1 MGVALV
7 PKQQYILGSADTS
20 EIVILGCDVLP
31 RHARLTVTGKGPQV
45 EAIGGAP
52 VAVNG
57 QSIGYPVHLHDGDW
71 LALGTTLFQI
81 MIQPVGLEV
90 STAGVPAEAQSRI
103 LTIGRLPECDLHIPS
118 PLVSRE
124 HARMLWEAGHWVLE
138 DLGSTNGTFV
148 NGERLAG
155 RVTLYPRD
163 RIEIATFAFI
173 FTGHTLEPADI
184 TGRVCIEASE
194 PGGGTGSQSQYL
206 IFRRGDKWAGCR
218 HR

>member
-1 MGVALV
+1 M
-7 PKQQYILGSADTS
+7 PKQEYILGSADTS
-20 EIVILGCDVLP
+20 EIVIPGRDVLP
-31 RHARLTVTGKGPQV
+31 RHARLTVTGKGPRV
-45 EAIGGAP
+45 EAIEGASL
-52 VAVNG
+52 VVNG
-57 QSIGYPVHLHDGDW
+57 QSISHPVYLHDGDW

-90 STAGVPAEAQSRI
+90 STAGVPAETQSRI

-173 FTGHTLEPADI
+173 FTGHTLNPRTSPDGSVLKRVSLAVELVANPNTLFLDEVT
-184 TGRVCIEASE
+184 TGLDA
-194 PGGGTGSQSQYL
+194 GT
-206 IFRRGDKWAGCR
+206 DKR
-218 HR
+218 MMR